1 MLTKQITPINGNI
14 LVKKL
19 PDETMT
25 KSGIILPDTQLV
37 NKQVCYV
44 EVIAIPE
51 NNPVDYR
58 ETVFVKPGD
67 RGIVGR
73 VPYDKYNLDNESE
86 YWFVKQADI
95 IALL

>member
-1 MLTKQITPINGNI
+1 MLTRKITPVNGNI

-19 PDETMT
+19 PDETVT
-25 KSGIILPDTQLV
+25 KSGIILPDTQPV

-73 VPYDKYNLDNESE
+73 VPYDKYNLDNVSE
-86 YWFVKQADI
+86 YWFVKQVDI
-95 IALL
+95 IALV